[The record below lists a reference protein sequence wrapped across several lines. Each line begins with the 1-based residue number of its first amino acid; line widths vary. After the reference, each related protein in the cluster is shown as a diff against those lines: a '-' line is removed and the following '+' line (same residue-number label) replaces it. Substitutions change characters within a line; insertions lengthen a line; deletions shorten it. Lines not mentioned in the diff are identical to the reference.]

1 MGTPRDHAKVSP
13 SASERWLNCTAAPTF
28 EEQFPDGKTSEYAQ
42 KGTLAHRICEL
53 TVQYNDGQITK
64 RKFNSQIKKCQEDP
78 LFEEHM
84 MTTARFYAEYIWEK
98 AMSFDSKPFL
108 VLEDRVDLS
117 DWIPEGFGSCDCIMI
132 GGEHLHIT
140 DYKNGTGVVVDSKDN
155 PQMRLYA
162 LGALKKYGMLFPIK
176 TVSMAIVQPNVTEDV
191 TEDEM
196 TVEAL
201 LEWGELIRPIAEK
214 AATGIGTEFNEGP
227 WCRFCKGKAVC
238 RARSENMTALE
249 DFKDLP
255 IEGKLTEEEKSERAA
270 VIDAG
275 FVLPPVLTNADIG
288 DLLTRGE
295 RLVSWYKDL
304 KQYAQDTILAGGDI
318 PGWKVVEGKS
328 NRAFDDADA
337 AFEDILKAGYE
348 EAMLYERKPKTLA
361 ALEKMIGKKQF
372 AEICGKHVV
381 KPQGA
386 PTLVDVSDGR
396 EPYNS
401 AAADF
406 KGVEK

>member
-13 SASERWLNCTAAPTF
+13 SASGRWLNCTAAPTF
-28 EEQFPDGKTSEYAQ
+28 EEQFPEEKKSIYAE

-53 TVQYNDGQITK
+53 TVQYNNGQITK

-78 LFEEHM
+78 VFEEHM
-84 MTTARFYAEYIWEK
+84 MTTARFDAEYIWEK

-140 DYKNGTGVVVDSKDN
+140 DYKNGVGEVVDSRDN

-255 IEGKLTEEEKSERAA
+255 IEGKLTEEEKSDRAA

-386 PTLVDVSDGR
+386 PTLVDVNDGR

-401 AAADF
+401 AASDF